1 MLIMILAVVNNLE
14 VILLYYFF
22 ATSLALMY
30 QELLKIIE
38 ANLMF
43 VSAKII
49 NVKFRYMYADLN
61 GHVC

>member
-1 MLIMILAVVNNLE
+1 
-14 VILLYYFF
+14 
-22 ATSLALMY
+22 MY

-38 ANLMF
+38 TNLLF